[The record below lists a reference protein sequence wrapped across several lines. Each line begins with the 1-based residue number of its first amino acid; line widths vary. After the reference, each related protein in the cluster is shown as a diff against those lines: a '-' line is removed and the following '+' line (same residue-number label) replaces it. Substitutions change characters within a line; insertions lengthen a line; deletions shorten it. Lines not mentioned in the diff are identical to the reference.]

1 MGQATK
7 SAIIKFS
14 GDDLFIAI
22 TPSGHA
28 QVLDTNSERGS
39 AASPV
44 ELLLIALGSCT
55 GIDVISILKKKRQHV
70 TDYRI
75 EVSGQRRAQHPRA
88 YREIHVRHILR
99 GRNLSATAVAQAVE
113 LSDSKYCSV
122 AATLRPTVEIV
133 STFEIIEETD

>member
-1 MGQATK
+1 MGETTNK
-7 SAIIKFS
+7 AIIRFS

-28 QVLDTNSERGS
+28 QVLDTDAERGS
-39 AASPV
+39 AASPM

-55 GIDVISILKKKRQHV
+55 GVDVISILQKKRQHV

-75 EVSGQRRAQHPRA
+75 EVSGRRRTEHPRGYTA
-88 YREIHVRHILR
+88 MQVHHMLR
-99 GRNLSATAVAQAVE
+99 GRNISEKAVAQAVE
-113 LSDSKYCSV
+113 LSEAKYCSV
-122 AATLRPTVEIV
+122 AATLRPTVEII